1 VNAPR
6 SSGCAVGLAWQVASR
21 PVAGQQE
28 CGDVHVVEPYGDG
41 ALVAVADGVGHGAE
55 AAAAAR
61 RAADTLRA
69 HAREPLDALVARCHR
84 ALIGTR
90 GAVMSV
96 AAFDFAR
103 GRMSWTGVGNVEG
116 KLLHASGAPAA
127 RERLL
132 LRAGVLGHEL
142 PSLRVTEIAIAA
154 GDLLILATDG
164 IRPDFAVH
172 LNRNAPLRSLADSI
186 LADYAR
192 ATDDGLVLVAR
203 CEAA

>member
-1 VNAPR
+1 MNPP
-6 SSGCAVGLAWQVASR
+6 SLSGCAVGLAWQVASR

-41 ALVAVADGVGHGAE
+41 ALVAVADGLGHGAE
-55 AAAAAR
+55 AATAAR
-61 RAADTLRA
+61 RAVDTLRG
-69 HAREPLDALVARCHR
+69 HPHEPLAALLARCHR

-90 GAVMSV
+90 GAVISV

-103 GRMSWTGVGNVEG
+103 GRMAWTGVGNVEG
-116 KLLHASGAPAA
+116 KLLHASGAPAH
-127 RERLL
+127 ERLL

-142 PSLRVTEIAIAA
+142 PSLRVAEVAVAA

-164 IRPDFAVH
+164 IRPDFGAAV
-172 LNRNAPLRSLADSI
+172 NPRAPLRSLADSI
-186 LADYAR
+186 LAEYAR

-203 CEAA
+203 YETT